1 MNKRIIVGVLA
12 VGVLF
17 FQSICSAETLYLK
30 NGKKIR
36 GQIVEKNDKL
46 VKVDISGVKI
56 TYYNDEIDRIEAAD
70 AQVSAN
76 TEKKSEPI
84 VPPSV
89 GMSEKSAAIEKPA
102 PAVPSSP
109 VSSPEPTPSSGAS
122 EPAVVPP
129 SPANVSDAKKSLI
142 LELIDVSGTKET
154 MSQMFS
160 QIISQA
166 PVEQVTSLKSVLNIN
181 EIISR
186 LVPIYDKY
194 FNDGELKELIA
205 FYKGETGRKLIKVMP
220 LLMEDSMNAS
230 MAYFQE
236 KMPAQNHD
244 GSEATQETSKEK
256 PAK

>member
-1 MNKRIIVGVLA
+1 MNKRIIAGVLA

-76 TEKKSEPI
+76 TEKKSEPA
-84 VPPSV
+84 VSPSLP
-89 GMSEKSAAIEKPA
+89 SASTEIPSA
-102 PAVPSSP
+102 PRASFPVPST
-109 VSSPEPTPSSGAS
+109 EPTPSSSGA
-122 EPAVVPP
+122 V
-129 SPANVSDAKKSLI
+129 NISDAKKSLI
-142 LELIDVSGTKET
+142 LELIDVSGTQET

-166 PVEQVTSLKSVLNIN
+166 PVEQAASLKSVLNIS

-194 FNDGELKELIA
+194 FNEGELKELIA

-230 MAYFQE
+230 MSYFQE
-236 KMPAQNHD
+236 KMPAPNHDGSGPAPNKD

>member
-1 MNKRIIVGVLA
+1 MNKRIIAGVLA

-76 TEKKSEPI
+76 TEKKSEPA
-84 VPPSV
+84 VSPSLP
-89 GMSEKSAAIEKPA
+89 SASTEIPSA
-102 PAVPSSP
+102 PRASFPVPST
-109 VSSPEPTPSSGAS
+109 EPTPSSSGA
-122 EPAVVPP
+122 V
-129 SPANVSDAKKSLI
+129 NISDAKKSLI

-166 PVEQVTSLKSVLNIN
+166 PVEQAASLKSVLNIN

-194 FNDGELKELIA
+194 FNEGELKELIA

-236 KMPAQNHD
+236 KMPAPNHD
-244 GSEATQETSKEK
+244 GSESASETSTEK
-256 PAK
+256 PVK

>member
-1 MNKRIIVGVLA
+1 MNKRIMVGVLA

-17 FQSICSAETLYLK
+17 FQSICSAEPICLK

-36 GQIVEKNDKL
+36 GQIVEKTDKQ

-70 AQVSAN
+70 AQASAN
-76 TEKKSEPI
+76 TEKKSQPA
-84 VPPSV
+84 VLPSG
-89 GMSEKSAAIEKPA
+89 GMNEKSAASAAIEKPA
-102 PAVPSSP
+102 PVLPSSTVPST
-109 VSSPEPTPSSGAS
+109 EPTP
-122 EPAVVPP
+122 EPAVV
-129 SPANVSDAKKSLI
+129 STNSANVMDAKKSLI

-154 MSQMFS
+154 MSQMFD

-166 PVEQVTSLKSVLNIN
+166 PVEQASSLKSVLNIT
-181 EIISR
+181 EVISR

-194 FNDGELKELIA
+194 FNEAELKELIA

-236 KMPAQNHD
+236 KMPTPNHD
-244 GSEATQETSKEK
+244 GSGSAQETSKEK
-256 PAK
+256 PVE